1 MTKYMGVLL
10 ALPLGEV
17 DLRSKDGEGAL
28 REEPL
33 PSCRCASSH
42 LPQGDGF
49 SDGGKLCGSTKR
61 RPLGGA
67 GFAQQRLRGYSRA
80 RRFRPLRRSRARF
93 PLLSPTVTSSP
104 GAGEVFPQRGSQA
117 ARLVAKVLGAMRK
130 CPAALLPL
138 PLGELSPQVTERA
151 HAGKNPFRLA
161 AARQATFPKGT
172 AFCSGGKLSGCAKKL
187 PLRGSWHGV
196 SRD

>member
-1 MTKYMGVLL
+1 M
-10 ALPLGEV
+10 
-17 DLRSKDGEGAL
+17 

-104 GAGEVFPQRGSQA
+104 GAGEVFPQRGSQDLKSVTKA
-117 ARLVAKVLGAMRK
+117 SGAMTK
-130 CPAALLPL
+130 YMGALLPL
-138 PLGELSPQVTERA
+138 PLGEVASPQAMTERA
-151 HAGKNPFRLA
+151 HAGKNPFRLS
-161 AARQATFPKGT
+161 AARQATIPKGT
-172 AFCSGGKLSGCAKKL
+172 AFFSGGKHSRCAKKL

>member
-1 MTKYMGVLL
+1 M
-10 ALPLGEV
+10 
-17 DLRSKDGEGAL
+17 

-104 GAGEVFPQRGSQA
+104 GAGEVFPQRGSQD
-117 ARLVAKVLGAMRK
+117 LKSVAKASGTMTKYMGVLLA
-130 CPAALLPL
+130 L

-172 AFCSGGKLSGCAKKL
+172 AFCSGGKLSGSAKRH
-187 PLRGSWHGV
+187 PSWGSWRVQRGG
-196 SRD
+196 RG

>member
-1 MTKYMGVLL
+1 MGK
-10 ALPLGEV
+10 PSQSS
-17 DLRSKDGEGAL
+17 LRDAQKGAL

-42 LPQGDGF
+42 LLPTLSLTRHLSPAGESLSKGTAF
-49 SDGGKLCGSTKR
+49 CSGGKLCGSTKR

-104 GAGEVFPQRGSQA
+104 GAEEAFPQRESQA
-117 ARLVAKVLGAMRK
+117 VRLVAKVLGAMRK
-130 CPAALLPL
+130 YPAVLLAL

-151 HAGKNPFRLA
+151 HAGKTPFRLA
-161 AARQATFPKGT
+161 AARQATR
-172 AFCSGGKLSGCAKKL
+172 S
-187 PLRGSWHGV
+187 PLCR
-196 SRD
+196 

>member
-1 MTKYMGVLL
+1 MGK
-10 ALPLGEV
+10 PSQSS
-17 DLRSKDGEGAL
+17 LRDAQEGAL

-42 LPQGDGF
+42 PLPTLSLTRHLSPAGESLSKGTALAVAGNFLAKPQGIRQY
-49 SDGGKLCGSTKR
+49 KR
-61 RPLGGA
+61 
-67 GFAQQRLRGYSRA
+67 
-80 RRFRPLRRSRARF
+80 RPLRRSRARF

-117 ARLVAKVLGAMRK
+117 ARLVAKVLGIMRK
-130 CPAALLPL
+130 CPAAM
-138 PLGELSPQVTERA
+138 TERA

-172 AFCSGGKLSGCAKKL
+172 ALAMAGNFAAASKGA
-187 PLRGSWHGV
+187 PLGELAR
-196 SRD
+196 